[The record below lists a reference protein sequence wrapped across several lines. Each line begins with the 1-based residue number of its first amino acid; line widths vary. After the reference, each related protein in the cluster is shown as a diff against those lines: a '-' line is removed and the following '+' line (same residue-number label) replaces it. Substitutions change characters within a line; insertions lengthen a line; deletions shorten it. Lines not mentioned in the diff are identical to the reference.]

1 MLTAL
6 EAATDTDACNR
17 FERIAAEAYEVLRA
31 LQVRTASHICWGKGG
46 MQPD

>member
-6 EAATDTDACNR
+6 EAATDTDACHR

-31 LQVRTASHICWGKGG
+31 LQVRTASHFRLGG
-46 MQPD
+46 ELQPD